1 MNYFIVSY
9 NDPQNFRR
17 ETPTTSHVQV
27 QELNFFVD
35 DFDLYFSIFIYY
47 PTL

>member
-1 MNYFIVSY
+1 MNDLVASY
-9 NDPQNFRR
+9 NDPQYYRR

-35 DFDLYFSIFIYY
+35 DFDL
-47 PTL
+47 